1 MWRKR
6 IVMCFNKYLFRICL
20 VSKRWNSLIW
30 IAIDYLRVVLRSKK
44 PLDQQITHLTKF
56 TNLRQITLHNG
67 FYSPAIIPEEEL
79 VQLTKLSKLSSIKFD
94 NSFDLCYE
102 DWMEI
107 LHGLPSLDSLSIFE
121 TSKEAMFTMESV
133 LPTLTML
140 TSLKIENLPDLGICT
155 IVALTNLQH
164 LEFDNLGYT
173 DQEMLDHNGKYPY
186 FFLTALQ
193 KLNTLYLFNLFKWED
208 SLTNALLQIST
219 LQSIELYPFKN
230 MDVFW
235 EQLPRLTSIM
245 HITLT
250 EFPKTPQQ
258 VVALAS
264 LPNLQ
269 FVTFC
274 QYNLSTNIFDQAQCT
289 TLKGKVIGN
298 RKHLT
303 VLY

>member
-1 MWRKR
+1 
-6 IVMCFNKYLFRICL
+6 
-20 VSKRWNSLIW
+20 
-30 IAIDYLRVVLRSKK
+30 VVLGSKK

-56 TNLRQITLHNG
+56 TNLRRITLHNG

>member
-1 MWRKR
+1 
-6 IVMCFNKYLFRICL
+6 
-20 VSKRWNSLIW
+20 
-30 IAIDYLRVVLRSKK
+30 VVLGSKK

-56 TNLRQITLHNG
+56 TNLRRITLHNG
-67 FYSPAIIPEEEL
+67 FYSPAIIPEEQL
-79 VQLTKLSKLSSIKFD
+79 IQLTKLSKLSSIKFE

-102 DWMEI
+102 SWMDI

-121 TSKEAMFTMESV
+121 TSKEVMFAMELV

-140 TSLKIENLPDLGICT
+140 TSLKIENLPDLGITT
-155 IVALTNLQH
+155 IVSLTNLQH
-164 LEFDNLGYT
+164 LEFDNLGDT

-193 KLNTLYLFNLFKWED
+193 KLNTLYLFNLFKWKA
-208 SLTNALLQIST
+208 SLTNALIQIST
-219 LQSIELYPFKN
+219 LQSVDLYPCEN
-230 MDVFW
+230 MDIFW
-235 EQLPRLTSIM
+235 EQLPRLTSIRRL
-245 HITLT
+245 ILR

-258 VVALAS
+258 VAALAS

-269 FVTFC
+269 YITFC

-289 TLKGKVIGN
+289 TLKGRVIGN
-298 RKHLT
+298 RGHLT